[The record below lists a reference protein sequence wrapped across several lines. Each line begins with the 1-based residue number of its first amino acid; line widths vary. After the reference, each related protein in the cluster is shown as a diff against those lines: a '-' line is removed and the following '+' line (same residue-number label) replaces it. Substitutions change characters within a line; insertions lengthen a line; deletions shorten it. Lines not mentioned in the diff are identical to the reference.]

1 MEVRNLYKTLAFY
14 ICTALAVLVALEVVP
29 QRNINGRD
37 SQDFSPLRV
46 SDDIRVIGKEPHSI
60 QHPKERKVL
69 RDYLFHRLEQMGGD
83 TQILDYDTI
92 PSKIGGEFSYSNIYS
107 TFSPASTD
115 SSSLQPGY
123 ILLVAHYDSR
133 YRQVVKGDTVF
144 SYGAADDG
152 YGLGVILESV
162 SLALGYRNEW
172 KQGIKVLFT
181 DAEEHELDGMRS
193 AWERDRHIFEGVNLV
208 VNVEA
213 RGVKGP
219 ALLFETSPGNG
230 KLLEL
235 YSHAGKPSGMSLTSV
250 VYRFLPNDTDF
261 SVVKDSIPGM
271 NFAVIDNLKFYHT
284 DLDNCS
290 NISLPS
296 IQHYG
301 EQLQPVIHEYLVN
314 AKYSAHDALEE
325 EGDVVFF
332 TLPVLGLFAFSKGGH
347 LVLNIL
353 ICALFLFV
361 LHVYVKYKMLGFK
374 GILTAIR
381 HILTFAAGAFVLG
394 TAAAYI
400 AALHSGL
407 EFSFLHLK
415 YVDYDNYMALT
426 MLMVLVVWILVFCRL
441 QERRDRFYAWKMLL
455 GVNIL
460 LMVSSLALLVA
471 YGESFFLSLP
481 LATSSIALFFSIAR
495 NFKWMYLISTSLTV
509 LLGVH
514 FLYLLYS
521 ALTAGSLGVIMLLAV
536 MYSVSIVS
544 QYYCLKR
551 RVL

>member
-14 ICTALAVLVALEVVP
+14 ICTALAVLVALEIVP

-83 TQILDYDTI
+83 TQIFDYDTI

-107 TFSPASTD
+107 TFSPASID
-115 SSSLQPGY
+115 SSMQASY

-162 SLALGYRNEW
+162 SLALEYRKEW

-193 AWERDRHIFEGVNLV
+193 AWERDRNIFEGVNLV

-213 RGVKGP
+213 RGVRGP
-219 ALLFETSPGNG
+219 ALLFETSPGNE
-230 KLLEL
+230 KIIEL
-235 YSHAGKPSGMSLTSV
+235 YSYAGKPSGMSLTSA

-290 NISLPS
+290 NISLAS

-301 EQLQPVIHEYLVN
+301 DQLQPVIHEYLVN
-314 AKYSAHDALEE
+314 AKYSAHDALEGD
-325 EGDVVFF
+325 GDVVFF
-332 TLPVLGLFAFSKGGH
+332 TLPVLGLFAFSKGGYM
-347 LVLNIL
+347 VLNIL

-374 GILTAIR
+374 GVLRAMR

-394 TAAAYI
+394 TAAAYM
-400 AALHSGL
+400 AAVHSGVK
-407 EFSFLHLK
+407 FSFIDLR
-415 YVDYDNYMALT
+415 YVDYDNYMVLA
-426 MLMVLVVWILVFCRL
+426 MLLVLVVWILVFCRL
-441 QERRDRFYAWKMLL
+441 QERRDRFYAWKILL
-455 GVNIL
+455 GVNII
-460 LMVSSLALLVA
+460 LMVSTLVLLVVYGEGFFLALP
-471 YGESFFLSLP
+471 F
-481 LATSSIALFFSIAR
+481 ATSSIALFFSIAR
-495 NFKWMYLISTSLTV
+495 NFKWLYLISASLTV

-521 ALTAGSLGVIMLLAV
+521 ALTAGSLGVIMFLSV
-536 MYSVSIVS
+536 IYSFSIVS

>member
-1 MEVRNLYKTLAFY
+1 
-14 ICTALAVLVALEVVP
+14 
-29 QRNINGRD
+29 
-37 SQDFSPLRV
+37 
-46 SDDIRVIGKEPHSI
+46 
-60 QHPKERKVL
+60 
-69 RDYLFHRLEQMGGD
+69 MGGD
-83 TQILDYDTI
+83 TQIFDYDTI

-107 TFSPASTD
+107 TFSPASID
-115 SSSLQPGY
+115 SSMQASY

-133 YRQVVKGDTVF
+133 YRQIVKGDTVF

-162 SLALGYRNEW
+162 SLALEYRKEW

-193 AWERDRHIFEGVNLV
+193 AWERDRNIFEGVNLV

-213 RGVKGP
+213 RGVRGP
-219 ALLFETSPGNG
+219 ALLFETSPGNE
-230 KLLEL
+230 KIIEL
-235 YSHAGKPSGMSLTSV
+235 YSYTGKPSGMSLTSA

-290 NISLPS
+290 NISLAS

-301 EQLQPVIHEYLVN
+301 DQLQPVIHEYLVN
-314 AKYSAHDALEE
+314 AKYSAHDALEGD
-325 EGDVVFF
+325 GDVVFF
-332 TLPVLGLFAFSKGGH
+332 TLPVLGLFAFSKGGYM
-347 LVLNIL
+347 VLNIL

-374 GILTAIR
+374 GILRAMR

-394 TAAAYI
+394 TAAAYM
-400 AALHSGL
+400 AAVHSGVK
-407 EFSFLHLK
+407 FSFIDLR
-415 YVDYDNYMALT
+415 YVDYDNYMVLA
-426 MLMVLVVWILVFCRL
+426 MLLVLVVWILVFCRL
-441 QERRDRFYAWKMLL
+441 QERKDRFYAWKILL
-455 GVNIL
+455 GVNII
-460 LMVSSLALLVA
+460 LMVSTLVLLVVYGEGFFLALP
-471 YGESFFLSLP
+471 F
-481 LATSSIALFFSIAR
+481 ATSSIALFFSIAR
-495 NFKWMYLISTSLTV
+495 NFKWLYLISASLTE

-521 ALTAGSLGVIMLLAV
+521 ALTAGSLGVIMFLSV
-536 MYSVSIVS
+536 MYSFSIVS